1 MKLTFESDLQ
11 YQQEAIRSITALFE
25 GQPLEDSINEYSF
38 KQREGVLNLINGIG
52 NNLVLSGEQILK
64 NLQAVQSESKVN
76 QSTELDGMNFSVEM
90 ETGTGKTY
98 VYLRTIYELF
108 NQYGF
113 KKFVIV
119 VPSVAIREG
128 VLKNL
133 EITHEHFQN
142 LYDNCPIHFQVYDS
156 TKVSALRGF
165 ASGNTIE
172 VLVINIDSFA
182 KDENIINQLNLFRQ
196 LSLSL

>member
-1 MKLTFESDLQ
+1 MKLTFDSNLQ
-11 YQQEAIRSITALFE
+11 YQNEAIKSVTSLFE
-25 GQPLEDSINEYSF
+25 GQPLEDSIIDF
-38 KQREGVLNLINGIG
+38 DFTKDVGVLNLINGVG
-52 NNLVLSGEQILK
+52 NSLVLSQEQMLL
-64 NLQAVQSESKVN
+64 NLNSVQSKNDIEPSK
-76 QSTELDGMNFSVEM
+76 ELDGMHFSIEM

-108 NQYGF
+108 KQYGF
-113 KKFVIV
+113 KKYVIV

-142 LYDNCPIHFQVYDS
+142 LYDNIPINFQVYDS
-156 TKVSALRGF
+156 TRVSSLRGF
-165 ASGNTIE
+165 ASGNNIE

-182 KDENIINQLNLFRQ
+182 NLIN
-196 LSLSL
+196 S

>member
-1 MKLTFESDLQ
+1 MKLQFEQD
-11 YQQEAIRSITALFE
+11 AIRAITDIFK
-25 GQPLEDSINEYSF
+25 GQPKDGAGVEYSF
-38 KQREGVLNLINGIG
+38 SETDIAGVANQLRIED
-52 NNLVLSGEQILK
+52 EQILENVREIQK
-64 NLQAVQSESKVN
+64 RNEIALSEQSE
-76 QSTELDGMNFSVEM
+76 GRNFTVEM

-133 EITHEHFQN
+133 NITHEHFQT
-142 LYDNCPIHFQVYDS
+142 LYDNIPVNFQVYDS
-156 TKVSALRGF
+156 SKVSSLRSF
-165 ASGNTIE
+165 ATGNNIE
-172 VLVINIDSFA
+172 ILVINIDSFA
-182 KDENIINQLNLFRQ
+182 KDENIINKP
-196 LSLSL
+196 SYKH